1 MNCVQNVIKLSSMKD
16 LMKWL
21 YVILCVFAF
30 VVLFGMAKS
39 PHVTK
44 DQFVDALF
52 GLYMILIVVALFK
65 KD

>member
-1 MNCVQNVIKLSSMKD
+1 MKD

-21 YVILCVFAF
+21 YVILCVFVLA
-30 VVLFGMAKS
+30 VLFGMAKS

-52 GLYMILIVVALFK
+52 GLYMILIVVTLFK
-65 KD
+65 ED